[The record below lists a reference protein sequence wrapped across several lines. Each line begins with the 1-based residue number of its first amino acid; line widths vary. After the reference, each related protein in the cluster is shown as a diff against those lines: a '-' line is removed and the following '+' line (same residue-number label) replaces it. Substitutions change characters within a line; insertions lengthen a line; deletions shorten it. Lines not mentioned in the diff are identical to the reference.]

1 MRFLERFRSLPITDL
16 VFFFLVSSLVWNL
29 HRYVEPVPTSIF
41 YPSFLLQF
49 SLGFFPQLYQRKWGR
64 VWTSASAITM
74 VRLPFLSG
82 IPMAGSYQLVGLFL
96 GSILGIWVRETLLV
110 LLGRNETALPKQSEQ
125 IITDWMIRNPTGK
138 SNLPIWYA
146 TYFGFLFFIL
156 CLTILCFLRY
166 QGFGIFT
173 GLGIQEF
180 LYYPSLSSRE
190 AMGLS
195 CKILIPTTLVILYF
209 FSEERSMPT
218 PSKDSLSEQIRFGLF
233 LGLGLNLFFMTIQ
246 SLWSLE
252 FFSEGTHLSVSA
264 GRTTGLFQ
272 DSGSASWILPV
283 LGFLWVKKLTHVWRM
298 SKERFSLVL
307 AVFFFLLIT
316 WLGIKQGKAFWIIW
330 GLTTSIWLVHF
341 STDLWIISNRTKLL
355 TRIGLYVF
363 LPVLGCL
370 LMYGISLV
378 PKEWD
383 LVVLANRFIL
393 FLKSFPTN
401 PSLAF
406 QHLDLVRFELIRF
419 ANLGIQNS
427 LWLGNG
433 VGAFPLGILSLY
445 RSGVETA
452 IQFVDFPP
460 TFYHWILYDL
470 GILGSLV
477 FLFYIGIF
485 LWERGHWKQTIL
497 LLLPFLFGVQIQNA
511 DGAFVC
517 FYLILLGEKGTGFSP
532 SFDKYRKTI
541 WFSPLLLI
549 LSLGLPLNYSLFD
562 SQNYLAL
569 GMGSEYRKN
578 ELKEYQIA
586 YTLPP
591 KSPNFEYEF
600 HGKHWEWKLVDS
612 NAQRSGRIF
621 LETNSKSSLVEI
633 YFLNGERQ
641 RIKQELFAETKSGYV
656 WSGDAPKGA
665 SYIRIHSRSKLEFR
679 LPKSQFDGLGR
690 IQF

>member
-1 MRFLERFRSLPITDL
+1 MRFLDRFRSLPIADL
-16 VFFFLVSSLVWNL
+16 GFFFFVSFLVWNL
-29 HRYVEPVPTSIF
+29 HRYVEPVPQAMF
-41 YPSFLLQF
+41 YPSFFLQF
-49 SLGFFPQLYQRKWGR
+49 SLGFFPQVYQRKWGR

-82 IPMAGSYQLVGLFL
+82 LPMVGSYQLVGLFL

-138 SNLPIWYA
+138 SNLPIWYS

-156 CLTILCFLRY
+156 CLTILCFLKY
-166 QGFGIFT
+166 QGFGLFT

-180 LYYPSLSSRE
+180 LYNTSLSSRE

-195 CKILIPTTLVILYF
+195 CKILIPLTLVILYF

-233 LGLGLNLFFMTIQ
+233 LGFGLNLFFMTIQ

-252 FFSEGTHLSVSA
+252 FFSQGTHLSVSA

-283 LGFLWVKKLTHVWRM
+283 LGFLWITKLTHIWRT
-298 SKERFSLVL
+298 SKERFSLFLV
-307 AVFFFLLIT
+307 VFFFILIT
-316 WLGIKQGKAFWIIW
+316 WLGIKQGKAFWVIW
-330 GLTTSIWLVHF
+330 GLVTSIGLVQTC
-341 STDLWIISNRTKLL
+341 TDLWIPSPRNKLL
-355 TRIGLYVF
+355 IRIGLYIL
-363 LPVLGCL
+363 LPIVGCL
-370 LMYGISLV
+370 VMYGISLV

-383 LVVLANRFIL
+383 LVVLANRFLL
-393 FLKSFPTN
+393 FLKSFPSN

-406 QHLDLVRFELIRF
+406 QHMDLVRYELIAF
-419 ANLGIQNS
+419 ANQGIS
-427 LWLGNG
+427 ESPWMGNG
-433 VGAFPLGILSLY
+433 IGAFPLNLLSPSRKGIES
-445 RSGVETA
+445 A
-452 IQFVDFPP
+452 ITFVDFPP
-460 TFYHWILYDL
+460 TFYHWIVYDL

-477 FLFYIGIF
+477 FLFLIGIF
-485 LWERGHWKQTIL
+485 LWERGLWRQGIL
-497 LLLPFLFGVQIQNA
+497 LILPFLFGVQIQNA

-517 FYLILLGEKGTGFSP
+517 FSLLLLGGKGTGFSP
-532 SFDKYRKTI
+532 SFDKFRKTI

-549 LSLGLPLNYSLFD
+549 LSIGLPLNYSLFF
-562 SQNYLAL
+562 SQNFLVS
-569 GMGSEYRKN
+569 GIGSEFRKN

-586 YTLPP
+586 YAIPP
-591 KSPNFEYEF
+591 KSPNYEYEF
-600 HGKHWEWKLVDS
+600 HGKTWEWKLMES
-612 NAQRSGRIF
+612 SGLRNGRIF

-633 YFLNGERQ
+633 YFLNVDRN
-641 RIKQELFAETKSGYV
+641 RIKQELFTESKTGYS
-656 WSGDAPKGA
+656 WSGEAPKGA

-679 LPKSQFDGLGR
+679 LPKSQFDGMGR